1 MKKELPP
8 ELLELIDALSV
19 GEDYVAGDAIDGLR
33 LLKAFTKIKSRSLR
47 TAIIEFVEKIATTKD
62 MGPL

>member
-8 ELLELIDALSV
+8 ELLELIDALNV
-19 GEDYVAGDAIDGLR
+19 EENYVAGDASDGLR

-47 TAIIEFVEKIATTKD
+47 TAIIEFVEKIAPAKD